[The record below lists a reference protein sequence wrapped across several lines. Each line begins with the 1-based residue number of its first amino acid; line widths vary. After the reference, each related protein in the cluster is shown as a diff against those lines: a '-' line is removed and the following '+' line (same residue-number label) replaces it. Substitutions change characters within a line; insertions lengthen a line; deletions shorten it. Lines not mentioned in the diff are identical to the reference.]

1 MGAQVLGSM
10 LVYPNR
16 MSFDIMPNGGQPPA
30 PKGLLHIKVLD
41 VDVASG
47 GLPIPHLHKARPPD
61 LLDLASG
68 DLPIS
73 PPAHEGRTKGLL
85 YWAVGVPG
93 TAS

>member
-1 MGAQVLGSM
+1 M

-16 MSFDIMPNGGQPPA
+16 MSFDIMPNGGQPPT

-47 GLPIPHLHKARPPD
+47 GLPIPIPHLHKARPPG

-68 DLPIS
+68 GLP
-73 PPAHEGRTKGLL
+73 
-85 YWAVGVPG
+85 VPHLHMRG
-93 TAS
+93 APRACFIRPSGPRAQLSYRVM